1 MAFDTNDPNGNTAAN
16 MGQLRLQIPLQS
28 PSIAVSAPV
37 LPWAVE
43 SALDELSLHGPQMI
57 LLSGLPFTIS
67 RAPPYDL

>member
-1 MAFDTNDPNGNTAAN
+1 MDFDTRDPKDNTASKTA
-16 MGQLRLQIPLQS
+16 QLRVQIPLQG
-28 PSIAVSAPV
+28 PSIVVGAPH

-43 SALDELSLHGPQMI
+43 SALDELSLHGPQLI